1 MARDRKKAKARRARQ
16 ERQQRSGSSRSD
28 KQRQPRPPKPEPE
41 PELEP
46 TADVES
52 EPDAGRE
59 ARQRPTGY
67 DPLGPLG
74 HASGDLDLAEE
85 AEEGLPVDEVDAPS
99 GGDDK
104 ARIYEDELSDDASG
118 HGIMAQLVDRDE
130 DLGIDEDEV
139 DPELEEQAEAA
150 AQATGRQSRRAAS
163 KASRPDG
170 NRVFAF
176 LRACWAELQRVQWPD
191 RRAVAQATAVV
202 LGFVVIAG
210 SYLGLMEFVW
220 SKVITALLDL

>member
-16 ERQQRSGSSRSD
+16 ERQQRSGGSSTPARKS
-28 KQRQPRPPKPEPE
+28 RPGEPGG
-41 PELEP
+41 
-46 TADVES
+46 D
-52 EPDAGRE
+52 
-59 ARQRPTGY
+59 QPTGF

-74 HASGDLDLAEE
+74 RKPGDTELAEE
-85 AEEGLPVDEVDAPS
+85 AEEGLNVDDVDAPPP
-99 GGDDK
+99 GGDSK
-104 ARIYEDELSDDASG
+104 AVVYEDELSDGPAG
-118 HGIMAQLVDRDE
+118 HGIMAELVDRDE
-130 DLGIDEDEV
+130 DLGIEEDD
-139 DPELEEQAEAA
+139 DPELDAQAEAA
-150 AQATGRQSRRAAS
+150 GKGRSPRKDPKTA
-163 KASRPDG
+163 RPEG

-210 SYLGLMEFVW
+210 SFLGLMDFVW

>member
-16 ERQQRSGSSRSD
+16 ERQQRSGGSGSRPAPS
-28 KQRQPRPPKPEPE
+28 RKPDPGEPGG
-41 PELEP
+41 
-46 TADVES
+46 D
-52 EPDAGRE
+52 
-59 ARQRPTGY
+59 QPTGF

-74 HASGDLDLAEE
+74 RKPGDTELAEE
-85 AEEGLPVDEVDAPS
+85 AEEGLPVDDVDPAA
-99 GGDDK
+99 GDDSK
-104 ARIYEDELSDDASG
+104 AVVYEDELSDDTAG
-118 HGIMAQLVDRDE
+118 HGIMAELVDRDE
-130 DLGIDEDEV
+130 DLGIDEDAV
-139 DPELEEQAEAA
+139 DPALEEQADEAVK
-150 AQATGRQSRRAAS
+150 ATGRAPKRDPKAA
-163 KASRPDG
+163 RPEG

-210 SYLGLMEFVW
+210 SFLGLMDFVW